1 MLVALILSNE
11 VKSIKVEVK
20 AHKGL
25 HCQYEVRQVEGVLD
39 LLAVNSLHF

>member
-11 VKSIKVEVK
+11 VKSIQVEVK

-25 HCQYEVRQVEGVLD
+25 HCQDEVRQVEGVLD
-39 LLAVNSLHF
+39 LLAVNTLHF